1 MCIDGLGSRFDQP
14 KGGEGVDRYAHIHAY
29 TITHA
34 AQSLCHDPTA
44 LPEPPKQMPLRTVGA
59 VFVVNA
65 LLLLLP
71 LGTPLAFTSIT
82 SVCTI
87 GAQVLL

>member
-1 MCIDGLGSRFDQP
+1 MGWEVGLTSRRGAKGSIVTHTYMHTQSHTRHN
-14 KGGEGVDRYAHIHAY
+14 RYR
-29 TITHA
+29 
-34 AQSLCHDPTA
+34 HDPTV
-44 LPEPPKQMPLRTVGA
+44 LPEPPNQMPLRTVGA
-59 VFVVNA
+59 VFVVNG